1 MAKKFTKKEVAVQV
15 RQAVI
20 DICGFPQDWVTE
32 EKILVSDLTFDV
44 LDLTELMM
52 NIEDM
57 FGVEFGDEII
67 DQQTVGGLINYV
79 TENLEKKGMV
89 AA

>member
-20 DICGFPQDWVTE
+20 DICGYPQEQVTE

-57 FGVEFGDEII
+57 FGVEFDEII
-67 DQQTVGGLINYV
+67 DQQTVGGIINYV